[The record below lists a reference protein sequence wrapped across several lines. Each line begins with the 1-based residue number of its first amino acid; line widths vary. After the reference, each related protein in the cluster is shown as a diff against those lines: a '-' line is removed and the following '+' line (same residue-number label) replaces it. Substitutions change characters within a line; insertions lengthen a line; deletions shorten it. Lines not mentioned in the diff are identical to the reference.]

1 MFADGGTTP
10 GGVGVCSALVCAA
23 MQGGALGYTG
33 AMNKRLFLSLLLLP
47 LLAACA
53 TTLLLPSEIRMSAVE
68 LTTRMEKRFPVE
80 RSVAGLIDVTFSR
93 PVVTLAAPRMSTQL
107 DVKVSIPVSGKVVN
121 GMVLVSGI
129 PFYDPARRGLLLN
142 DAKVD
147 RITLDNMSDALSGA
161 LAKLATQMARATFDD
176 KPFHTFKQED
186 FTKFGIGY
194 EPLALEARD
203 DALVLRI
210 RR

>member
-1 MFADGGTTP
+1 
-10 GGVGVCSALVCAA
+10 
-23 MQGGALGYTG
+23 
-33 AMNKRLFLSLLLLP
+33 
-47 LLAACA
+47 
-53 TTLLLPSEIRMSAVE
+53 MSAVE

-80 RSVAGLIDVTFSR
+80 RSAAGLVDVTFSH
-93 PVVTLAAPRMSTQL
+93 PVVTLASPRMATQL

-121 GMVLVSGI
+121 GTVVVSGI
-129 PFYDPARRGLLLN
+129 PFYDATRRGLLLN
-142 DAKVD
+142 NAKVD
-147 RITLDNMSDALSGA
+147 RITLDNMTDALSGA

-194 EPLALEARD
+194 EPLALEVRD
-203 DALVLRI
+203 DAVVLKI